1 MGGWLSKDGLEKLSN
16 NVFGNFLVGETVAEV
31 LVLQGSSPGSTASL
45 AMLFSE
51 VKSLKYQ
58 IE

>member
-1 MGGWLSKDGLEKLSN
+1 MSKEGLEKLSN
-16 NVFGNFLVGETVAEV
+16 SVFGNFLVGETVAEV
-31 LVLQGSSPGSTASL
+31 LGLQGSSPGSTASL

>member
-1 MGGWLSKDGLEKLSN
+1 MSTEGLEKLSN

-31 LVLQGSSPGSTASL
+31 LVLQGSSPESTASL